1 MLLDV
6 SKEIKNVGDIFKK
19 YKNHYEELT
28 NDFKNVNQS
37 IRDLEHII
45 ELDSDVSASN
55 GYKIYKD
62 LRTFFR
68 KRRELL
74 NQRNEVATFLG
85 EFGFGRANQ
94 VNKKINEI
102 EESFN
107 ELRNNMYSGKVY
119 NILSLQE
126 EYGETLTKN
135 HNEIILEK
143 E

>member
-6 SKEIKNVGDIFKK
+6 NKEIKNVGNIFKK

-28 NDFKNVNQS
+28 KDFKNVNQS

-85 EFGFGRANQ
+85 GFGFGHANK
-94 VNKKINEI
+94 VNNKINKI
-102 EESFN
+102 EKSFN
-107 ELRNNMYSGKVY
+107 KLKNNMYSEVY
-119 NILSLQE
+119 NILALQE